1 MLLTL
6 IDSFSAVLCQ
16 IDQQKVQQQGTAGN
30 GKDGWIAEQ
39 ARDGWAEQR
48 AQDSAGSL
56 EWLVIAE
63 DAPKRLGWHFQRQ
76 NRLRSR
82 H

>member
-30 GKDGWIAEQ
+30 GKDGLIAEQ
-39 ARDGWAEQR
+39 ARDG
-48 AQDSAGSL
+48 
-56 EWLVIAE
+56 
-63 DAPKRLGWHFQRQ
+63 
-76 NRLRSR
+76 
-82 H
+82 